1 MRIMI
6 AGPSLEVCVPRHLS
20 RLWGRSTAVKAVSS
34 RQSRDAPAEAL
45 LGLRQGQFYVAGDSD
60 ILLSRFSRGEGL
72 FCPSIYIIAI
82 KSQIVQKNQKIFINF
97 TISPQKLSNFAII
110 KLELLKK
117 LIAEQVQIYRHTN
130 VVKSQKFSEI
140 MQRAM
145 NSYLNGMLT
154 NEQVIEELLN
164 LAKQMATANKEGEQ
178 LGLTADELAFYDAL
192 TKPQAIKD
200 FYENTELIAITKELA
215 DTLRKN
221 RTIDWQK
228 RDSARAKMRMMI
240 KRLLKRHRYPPE
252 GMDDAVQT
260 VMTQCELWT
269 DNNDMESA

>member
-1 MRIMI
+1 MCSTPPLPPL
-6 AGPSLEVCVPRHLS
+6 G
-20 RLWGRSTAVKAVSS
+20 GRSTAVKAVSS

-82 KSQIVQKNQKIFINF
+82 KSQIVQKNQKNFIIF

-110 KLELLKK
+110 KL
-117 LIAEQVQIYRHTN
+117 
-130 VVKSQKFSEI
+130 
-140 MQRAM
+140 
-145 NSYLNGMLT
+145 
-154 NEQVIEELLN
+154 
-164 LAKQMATANKEGEQ
+164 
-178 LGLTADELAFYDAL
+178 
-192 TKPQAIKD
+192 
-200 FYENTELIAITKELA
+200 
-215 DTLRKN
+215 
-221 RTIDWQK
+221 
-228 RDSARAKMRMMI
+228 

>member
-1 MRIMI
+1 MLALRLRYVFHATSPVSGGAPLRLGSLI
-6 AGPSLEVCVPRHLS
+6 ASE
-20 RLWGRSTAVKAVSS
+20 
-34 RQSRDAPAEAL
+34 RDAPAEAL

-82 KSQIVQKNQKIFINF
+82 KSQIVQKNQK
-97 TISPQKLSNFAII
+97 K
-110 KLELLKK
+110 
-117 LIAEQVQIYRHTN
+117 
-130 VVKSQKFSEI
+130 
-140 MQRAM
+140 
-145 NSYLNGMLT
+145 
-154 NEQVIEELLN
+154 
-164 LAKQMATANKEGEQ
+164 
-178 LGLTADELAFYDAL
+178 FYDAL

-200 FYENTELIAITKELA
+200 FYENTELIAITKELE

-240 KRLLKRHRYPPE
+240 KRLLTRHRYPPE